1 MSEHPRA
8 GTAGWILIALAGLA
22 IAVAL
27 SVAASNLSTQPIGL
41 EGEPL
46 RAGER
51 LAPVTVTE
59 TSATTATTTAQKNA
73 KSRTKT
79 PTATATATGPV
90 PTTTTTPPPV
100 YSPPATTP
108 TQTATSGTGT
118 TTGGHR
124 EDDRGGVDRD
134 HDDD

>member
-8 GTAGWILIALAGLA
+8 GTAAWVLIALAGLA
-22 IAVAL
+22 IAVLL

-51 LAPVTVTE
+51 LAPAT
-59 TSATTATTTAQKNA
+59 AAQRTTARPRRKSPPHSTTTT
-73 KSRTKT
+73 R
-79 PTATATATGPV
+79 
-90 PTTTTTPPPV
+90 TTTTTQ
-100 YSPPATTP
+100 TTP
-108 TQTATSGTGT
+108 TPGPRSDDH
-118 TTGGHR
+118 GGG
-124 EDDRGGVDRD
+124 DPD